1 MSASNNNRLA
11 TFELTEFNTNPQPKN
26 DNTEKPQADYTGFN
40 HADFASWAKSSTEK
54 PFNQPQINVNKPKE
68 DYTGFNHADF
78 TSWAKSSTAK
88 SSTEK
93 EYKPFNQPQINADRQ
108 QRADNEWFDYAAFV
122 TLAKSQV
129 VQN

>member
-1 MSASNNNRLA
+1 MNCFYVCKSKTSTQELTIKVILNMSASNNNNNKLA
-11 TFELTEFNTNPQPKN
+11 SFELTEFNKNPPPKN
-26 DNTEKPQADYTGFN
+26 DNKE
-40 HADFASWAKSSTEK
+40 
-54 PFNQPQINVNKPKE
+54 KPKE

-78 TSWAKSSTAK
+78 ASWSK

-108 QRADNEWFDYAAFV
+108 QQNVVRPDNEWFDYAAFI
-122 TLAKSQV
+122 TLAKSQI